1 MKIVVLVKQ
10 VPDSSLDRHL
20 SSDDF
25 TVDRASA
32 SNVISEID
40 ENAIEAALVLA
51 GEHGG
56 EVTVLTL
63 GPDHAA
69 ESVRKA
75 LSMGPDKAVHV
86 VDDAIAGSCAVTTSK
101 ILAEALRR
109 QEYDLVLCGAE
120 STDGG
125 TQVMAQMLSA
135 RLGIAALT
143 GARKLTVDGQSV
155 TVERQTEDGYQ
166 VISASTPAI
175 VSVWDSMNTPR
186 YPSLK
191 GIMAAKRKPIESLG
205 LTELEIDPA
214 TVGAAAATSAVV
226 SAEPRPPRSAGQRV
240 TDEGSGGVALAEY
253 LASEKFV

>member
-10 VPDSSLDRHL
+10 VPDSSLERHL

-51 GEHGG
+51 EETGG
-56 EVTVLTL
+56 EVTVLTV
-63 GPDHAA
+63 GPDHAT

-86 VDDAIAGSCAVTTSK
+86 VDDAIHGSCAVTTSK
-101 ILAEALRR
+101 ILAGALGK
-109 QEYDLVLCGAE
+109 QEYDIVLCGAE

-125 TQVMAQMLSA
+125 TQVMAQMLSQ

-143 GARKLTVDGQSV
+143 GARKLTVDGGKI

-166 VISASTPAI
+166 VVSAAAPAI

-191 GIMAAKRKPIESLG
+191 GIMAAKRKPVETLSLSD
-205 LTELEIDPA
+205 LDIDPA
-214 TVGAAAATSAVV
+214 TVGAGAATSTVV
-226 SAEPRPPRSAGQRV
+226 SAEPRPPRGAGQKI
-240 TDEGSGGVALAEY
+240 TDEGSGGSSLAEF